1 MPLHPKSQRLSLRYS
16 VAVERW
22 INLKIVRHFLNYGW
36 SLLGGLVA
44 LLLIYF
50 YDGALQLPEW
60 STKGSLRLAFN
71 LSAWDWYFLL
81 DMLLILPVVRILM
94 RQAFS
99 QESVEF
105 ETYKD
110 KALRLHHADVQA
122 NHKNRAWSANGVTV
136 NPWEFRYT
144 QTQSYKGAADF
155 GFNIFKNL
163 CLNLLIVLFG
173 PLWLIYALI
182 KRSRHR
188 KSL

>member
-1 MPLHPKSQRLSLRYS
+1 MQ
-16 VAVERW
+16 
-22 INLKIVRHFLNYGW
+22 IVRHFLNYGW

-50 YDGALQLPEW
+50 YDGALQFPEW

-99 QESVEF
+99 RESVEF

-136 NPWEFRYT
+136 NSWEFRYT
-144 QTQSYKGAADF
+144 QTQAYKGAADF

-182 KRSRHR
+182 KHSKHR

>member
-1 MPLHPKSQRLSLRYS
+1 MKT
-16 VAVERW
+16 
-22 INLKIVRHFLNYGW
+22 VRHLLNYWW

-50 YDGALQLPEW
+50 YDGALQFPDW
-60 STKGSLRLAFN
+60 STKGSLGLAFN

-81 DMLLILPVVRILM
+81 DMLLILPVVRMLM

-110 KALRLHHADVQA
+110 KALRLHHADVSA
-122 NHKNRAWSANGVTV
+122 NHKNRDWSPNGVTV
-136 NPWEFRYT
+136 NPWEFRYS
-144 QTQSYKGAADF
+144 QTQSYKGVADF
-155 GFNIFKNL
+155 SFNIFKNL
-163 CLNLLIVLFG
+163 CLNLVIVIFG

-182 KRSRHR
+182 KRSKHN